1 MKIAIC
7 DDLRFDRTLLCE
19 YILQYAKNSLINI
32 EVVEF
37 DSGEEMLSSFS
48 EEKYKIVFLDI
59 YMKGIDG
66 VEVAEKIRET
76 DEDCKIIFT
85 TSSEDHKGEGFEVAA
100 THYLIKPITYERVEQ
115 ALNRCKQ
122 ILAFDAQY
130 IELPFGKEFVKINL
144 RDILYV
150 EAVRNG
156 VVITTEL
163 KEFKIHMSMAKICNI
178 ITDKRFLRSH
188 RGFIV
193 NMQHIISTK
202 DNEFVLKNGSIVPIR
217 QSGRKEIKIAYMHYV
232 IENHKK
238 IQSSD
243 VII

>member
-1 MKIAIC
+1 MRIAIC

-19 YILQYAKNSLINI
+19 YILQYAKNTLTNI

-37 DSGEEMLSSFS
+37 DSGEGLLSSFS

-59 YMKGIDG
+59 YMKGING
-66 VEVAEKIRET
+66 VTVAEKIRET

-85 TSSEDHKGEGFEVAA
+85 TSSVDHKGDGFEVAA

-122 ILAFDAQY
+122 VLAFDAQY
-130 IELPFGKEFVKINL
+130 IELPFGKDFIKINL

-156 VVITTEL
+156 VIITTEL
-163 KEFKIHMSMAKICNI
+163 EEFKIHMPIAKICDI

-193 NMQHIISTK
+193 NMQQIIATK
-202 DNEFVLKNGSIVPIR
+202 DSEFLLKNGCAVPIR
-217 QSGRKEIKIAYMHYV
+217 QSGRKEIKSAYMHFV
-232 IENHKK
+232 IETHKD
-238 IQSSD
+238 I
-243 VII
+243 